1 MAALTD
7 TFRRLGVPTDLG
19 GVAINVLLRLLLL
32 AFTIDSFVNAGDERF
47 AGKALGPRNLV
58 ILFGF
63 SLLFPLLHRLRRE
76 WKAYPWWFDSLYLS
90 IFFVDMAGNS
100 ADLYN
105 RLLWFD
111 HVSHGYGPGALA
123 VVLMGAFAIG
133 PLAAAGFST
142 MLHTQLEIQEI
153 YGDQFLGTRNV
164 RDIMDT
170 ANDMLFGIFGATVFV
185 LVYKGTEW
193 YQARRARPKRARRR
207 GA

>member
-1 MAALTD
+1 MASVERTLT
-7 TFRRLGVPTDLG
+7 RIGLPSDLG
-19 GVAINVLLRLLLL
+19 GVFVNIALRLLIVL
-32 AFTIDSFVNAGDERF
+32 FTVDSIINAGDERF
-47 AGKALGPRNLV
+47 AGKALGPRNLA

-63 SLLFPLLHRLRRE
+63 SLLFPVLHKVRKE
-76 WKAYPWWFDSLYLS
+76 WKSYPWWFDSLYLS

-105 RLLWFD
+105 KVEWFD
-111 HVSHGYGPGALA
+111 HVSHSFGPGALA
-123 VVLMGAFAIG
+123 VVLMGAFALG

-153 YGDQFLGTRNV
+153 YGDQFLGTHNV

-170 ANDMLFGIFGATVFV
+170 ANDLLFGIVGATVFV

-193 YQARRARPKRARRR
+193 YQLKRAQPKRVRKRRT
-207 GA
+207 

>member
-1 MAALTD
+1 MAQLTR
-7 TFRRLGVPTDLG
+7 TLTRLGVPTDLG
-19 GVAINVLLRLLLL
+19 GVVINVVLRLLLL

-47 AGKALGPRNLV
+47 AGKALGPRNLI
-58 ILFGF
+58 ILLGL
-63 SLLFPLLHRLRRE
+63 SMLFPLLHRLRRE
-76 WKAYPWWFDSLYLS
+76 WKTYPWWFDSLYLS

-105 RLLWFD
+105 KLLWFD

-170 ANDMLFGIFGATVFV
+170 ANDMLFGIVGATVFV

-193 YQARRARPKRARRR
+193 YQAKRARPKRARRR

>member
-1 MAALTD
+1 MAQLTR
-7 TFRRLGVPTDLG
+7 TLTRLGVPTDLG
-19 GVAINVLLRLLLL
+19 GVLINVVLRLLLL
-32 AFTIDSFVNAGDERF
+32 AFTVDSIVNAGDGRF

-76 WKAYPWWFDSLYLS
+76 WKTYPWWFDSLYLS

-100 ADLYN
+100 ADLYH

-153 YGDQFLGTRNV
+153 YGDQFLGTHNV

-170 ANDMLFGIFGATVFV
+170 ANDLLFGIVGAAVFV

-193 YQARRARPKRARRR
+193 YQGKRARPRRARRR
-207 GA
+207 A